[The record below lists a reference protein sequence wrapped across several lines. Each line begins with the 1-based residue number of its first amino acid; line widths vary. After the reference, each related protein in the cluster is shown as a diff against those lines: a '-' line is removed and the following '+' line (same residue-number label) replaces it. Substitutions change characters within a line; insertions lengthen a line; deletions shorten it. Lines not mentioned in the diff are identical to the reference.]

1 MPKGLNSKQ
10 KIKLARMKIKPQ
22 VKAGMVRHANAKNRS
37 MKHNSEMLN
46 QLAKGKRVPEAHEIA
61 VKKVGL

>member
-1 MPKGLNSKQ
+1 MPKGLNAKQ
-10 KIKLARMKIKPQ
+10 KTKLARMQIKPQ

-37 MKHNSEMLN
+37 KAHNNEMLN
-46 QLAKGKRVPEAHEIA
+46 QLAKGKRVSQAHEIA